1 MISNYALTKTPL
13 SRMLMAL
20 LLVVQL
26 LCVVSSAFAV
36 EHSADDIHHQ
46 ISWSDTSTVVAAEQ
60 SSLTDASLHAGCD
73 HCSHYHAAH
82 IGLFKPAPAL
92 PVIGNELLV
101 SYLNYLPS
109 SPKRSIYRPP
119 IS

>member
-1 MISNYALTKTPL
+1 MISNYALAKTPL

-26 LCVVSSAFAV
+26 LCVVSSAFAA

-46 ISWSDTSTVVAAEQ
+46 TSWSDTTTVIAAEQ
-60 SSLTDASLHAGCD
+60 STVTDAPFHAGCD
-73 HCSHYHAAH
+73 HCSHCHAAH
-82 IGLFKPAPAL
+82 IGLFKTAAAL
-92 PVIGNELLV
+92 PVIGNELAV
-101 SYLNYLPS
+101 SYLNHSPS

-119 IS
+119 IA